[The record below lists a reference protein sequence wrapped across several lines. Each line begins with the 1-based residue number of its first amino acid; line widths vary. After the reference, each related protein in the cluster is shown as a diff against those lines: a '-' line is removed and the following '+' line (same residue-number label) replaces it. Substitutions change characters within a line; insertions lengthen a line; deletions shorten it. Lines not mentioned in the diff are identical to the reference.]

1 MGAMAGRI
9 AAAFIGATLFL
20 LLIAY
25 LDNEQQE
32 QRRLEHDKK
41 RVQPYMIER
50 CKALRGPAATP
61 LVISEDIYVCEVKL

>member
-1 MGAMAGRI
+1 MVAAIGRAVSALIGAM
-9 AAAFIGATLFL
+9 LFL
-20 LLIAY
+20 LLVAY

-41 RVQPYMIER
+41 RVQPYMIDR